1 MHRHVEETV
10 TGREMGNEIEYVKM
24 RCKTSMMRYQTDE
37 SGAGFQVDEES
48 MLSDQRTLMQ
58 SRVANYL
65 DVLTKTTDGN
75 WPKASLL
82 MEEFGVETR
91 TRVRYE
97 LRRHGVPLHIRTWVM
112 PEITVEGTRFY
123 DFLLDHFPDSDVL
136 DEAREVIG
144 YLVEHR
150 NWIKGGQARNG
161 ALFHADQET
170 LGAASRVN
178 AHRVDLGVIVAPHP
192 GGDEFFETTE
202 EDVQKW
208 QNACL
213 KHQTD
218 EENDCEYYMFGAPWF
233 EATKVYESKKVIED
247 ANAFFNKMDRFN
259 HALQTLVVAGVDNSN
274 SFQETHV
281 FQFTPMRDRDTA
293 HVAVVSGN
301 KNKEFWV
308 PCTGASSGARFLDSD
323 LMAVSARAVHD
334 LFGGAPL
341 NLGPG
346 DEAVGSVGF
355 NNSDDFRLDL
365 FRFGNDTDMV
375 VIKHSKTLFDV
386 ESKIAYVLVSYPSLR
401 NRLRLGASSA
411 QRSSRSSEG
420 SHESIHSFASW
431 YDRNLQTDGNVR
443 KMSFEIRGL
452 QNFQSAQTSL
462 KLYVVLKGTL
472 DTIPA
477 MRENWGVVDKIRQWM
492 HRECLPPQVFK
503 RIIEYHKQ
511 TDPDWKFE
519 YPKYFAGDY
528 DQVPPA
534 PRFSPKLAWCIKWLA
549 LVGAPAYFDGMEGYA
564 DGMRAGREDLLRRL
578 QAAVPEAQRVLPGV
592 DGTMPANVLWGA
604 DDPQGTARGNTV
616 RSLLTGWTAYNT
628 RLIQDHTQDASR
640 PIGVS
645 AGGMRDFVGK
655 QVEFTDNYAELNAR
669 STVSRVRVL

>member
-1 MHRHVEETV
+1 MHRNGKYTV

-24 RCKTSMMRYQTDE
+24 RCKTSMMKYQTDDP
-37 SGAGFQVDEES
+37 GAGLMVDEES
-48 MLSDQRTLMQ
+48 MLSDQRTLMK

-65 DVLTKTTDGN
+65 DVLTNRVIDHQDVN
-75 WPKASLL
+75 WPKASRL
-82 MEEFGVETR
+82 MEECGGDTR
-91 TRVRYE
+91 IRLRYE
-97 LRRHGVPLHIRTWVM
+97 LRREGVPLHIRTWVM
-112 PEITVEGTRFY
+112 PKRENSQNYYEYTLEH
-123 DFLLDHFPDSDVL
+123 LPNSDVL
-136 DEAREVIG
+136 DEAREVIR
-144 YLVEHR
+144 YLVENR

-178 AHRVDLGVIVAPHP
+178 ARSVDLGVIVAPHP
-192 GGDEFFETTE
+192 GGDKFFDET
-202 EDVQKW
+202 DVQKW
-208 QNACL
+208 QKACL
-213 KHQTD
+213 EHQTD
-218 EENDCEYYMFGAPWF
+218 EENNREYYMFGAPWF

-247 ANAFFNKMDRFN
+247 ANAFFNKKDRFDY
-259 HALQTLVVAGVDNSN
+259 ALQTLVVKSGADD
-274 SFQETHV
+274 THV
-281 FQFTPMRDRDTA
+281 FQFTPMGDRDTA
-293 HVAVVSGN
+293 HVAVVMGR
-301 KNKEFWV
+301 KFKEFWV
-308 PCTGASSGARFLDSD
+308 PCTGAASGARFLDSD

-341 NLGPG
+341 NLGPD
-346 DEAVGSVGF
+346 DEAKASVGF
-355 NNSDDFRLDL
+355 KESDDFRLDL

-420 SHESIHSFASW
+420 SHESIRSFASW

-452 QNFQSAQTSL
+452 QNFDLAQTSL
-462 KLYVVLKGTL
+462 KLYVVLEGTL

-477 MRENWGVVDKIRQWM
+477 MQENWAVVDKIRQWM

-511 TDPDWKFE
+511 TDPEWKFE
-519 YPKYFAGDY
+519 YPKYFAGEY

-549 LVGAPAYFDGMEGYA
+549 LVGDPANFDGMGEYA
-564 DGMRAGREDLLRRL
+564 AGMRAGREDLLRRL
-578 QAAVPEAQRVLPGV
+578 QAAVPETQRVLPGA
-592 DGTMPANVLWGA
+592 DGTMPVNVLWGA

-628 RLIQDHTQDASR
+628 RLIDLHTQDASR
-640 PIGVS
+640 PTGVS
-645 AGGMRDFVGK
+645 AGSMQDFVGK

-669 STVSRVRVL
+669 STVSRARVL